1 MTLDSATLKR
11 IETLA
16 PFPEEYIEYN
26 ERLLKQLNSQY
37 TLASKARTKG
47 KDPRLEVETKLA
59 FDLAERIEHL
69 IPIPGL
75 AKRVRELLLTH
86 NKENVALTL
95 AEEVALGKFGF
106 FEKEKAL
113 DFGVRI
119 GLAVVTDGVTVAP
132 IQGISSVKI
141 KKNDDGTSYAAIYFA
156 GPIRSAGGTEAA
168 FTLVIA
174 DHIRK
179 VLGLDKY
186 RPNAWGQDEVG
197 RFIEELRTYER
208 EVGNFQFRVADDD
221 IKRALL
227 YLPVEIDGVE
237 TDPVEVVIHRGLK
250 RISTDKV
257 RGGAL
262 RVLNDGVIGRS
273 RKLLKL
279 VNDLGISDWGWL
291 ADLRSGKQSLEE
303 HTESTHFEEVIS
315 GRPVLSFPKKV
326 GGFRLRYGRC
336 YNTGLSTIG
345 VHPAVAIIL
354 DYPLVVGTQVK
365 LDIPSKAATVAFVDT
380 IDPPIVKLMDESVVR
395 IESIDQANTIRS
407 KITKILYLGDI
418 LVSFGD
424 FLENNVRLVPS
435 GYVEEWWVQDLMVA
449 IKENYGSIS
458 KCAKS
463 IEMDTDRLVEIIN
476 DPLHKFPNA
485 LEAFEISSKLRIPLH
500 PHHLFYWDVAS
511 PSEIITLRQS
521 LSLLSDEDQH
531 IITAPKK
538 PEIKSTLENIGI
550 PHRITKDRII
560 IEGEPAYSV
569 MRTLGLTSRPSL
581 ITGWKDVTEL
591 LSLLAQIPIKRKSSV
606 FVGLRIGRP
615 EKAMP
620 RKMKPPVH
628 SLFPV
633 GIKGGPKRD
642 IILAAKEEF
651 VNVEIVNMVCTVC
664 GSNSI
669 STKCNKC
676 GGDTIIIKKCPNCG
690 RIVEGD
696 LCSVCKVNVL
706 PYSKADFP
714 IKQELKE
721 ALSKI
726 KYNPSPP
733 LKGVKSL
740 ISTTRIP
747 ESLEKG
753 ILRQKHDLSVYK
765 DGTIR
770 FDATNAVL
778 THFKPSQIITSVDKL
793 KELGYKKDVYG
804 TPLKSK
810 DQLLEIFDQDVI
822 LPLECG
828 QHLLKVSKFID
839 DLLVNLYGEEPYYN
853 ANSIEDLIGCLV
865 VGLAPHTSVGII
877 GRVIGFTDSQVCFAH
892 PYWHAAK
899 RRDCDG
905 DSDSIMLLMDILLN
919 FSKEF
924 LPAQIGGL
932 MDAPL
937 VIQCIVIPSEVDEQV
952 HNLDIAENYP
962 IIFYESSMKNELP
975 HTLTKVIDIIK
986 NRLKN
991 ENQFYDLSFT
1001 HDTSSISVE
1010 RNRSTYSI
1018 LKSFSEKL
1026 EKQIELAMKINAV
1039 DPNEVVSSVLKTHI
1053 LPDVV
1058 GNLKAYTSQNFRCK
1072 SCGEQHRRIPLKGT
1086 CLNCGGE
1093 LQPTVTRA
1101 SIEKYLN
1108 LGLKLSEKF
1117 KVDGYIKGRFE
1128 IASEELS
1135 SLFASK
1141 KEETQLELTE
1151 FFS

>member
-1 MTLDSATLKR
+1 MAINDEVFERVK
-11 IETLA
+11 TLA
-16 PFPEEYIEYN
+16 PFPIDYIKYN
-26 ERLLKQLNSQY
+26 EKLLKQLNLQY
-37 TLASKARTKG
+37 ALSSKARFMG
-47 KDPRLEVETKLA
+47 KDPRSEVEAKIA

-69 IPIPGL
+69 IQIPGL
-75 AKRVRELLLTH
+75 AKRLRELLLTH
-86 NKENVALTL
+86 NKEQIALKI

-186 RPNAWGQDEVG
+186 RANAWGQDEVG
-197 RFIEELRTYER
+197 RFIEELRIYER
-208 EVGNFQFRVADDD
+208 EVGNFQFKVSDDD
-221 IKRALL
+221 IKRAIF

-237 TDPVEVVIHRGLK
+237 TDPVEIVIHRGLK
-250 RISTDKV
+250 RISTDRV

-279 VNDLGISDWGWL
+279 VNDLRINDWDWL
-291 ADLRSGKQSLEE
+291 ADLRSGKQNLEE
-303 HTESTHFEEVIS
+303 HVESTHFEEVIS
-315 GRPVLSFPKKV
+315 GRPVLSFPKKI

-345 VHPAVAIIL
+345 VHPIVSIIL
-354 DYPLVVGTQVK
+354 DYPFVVGTQVK
-365 LDIPSKAATVAFVDT
+365 LDIPSKAATIAFVDT
-380 IDPPIVKLMDESVVR
+380 IEPPIVKLIDESVIR
-395 IESIDQANTIRS
+395 IESIDQAN
-407 KITKILYLGDI
+407 KIKDKISKILYLGDA

-435 GYVEEWWVQDLMVA
+435 GYVEEWWVQDL
-449 IKENYGSIS
+449 IITIREKYGSINE
-458 KCAKS
+458 CAKF
-463 IEMDTDRLVEIIN
+463 IGINKDRLNDIIN
-476 DPLHKFPNA
+476 DPLRIFPNA
-485 LEAFEISSKLRIPLH
+485 YEAFEISSKIGIPLH
-500 PHHLFYWDVAS
+500 PHHLFYWDVVS
-511 PSEIITLRQS
+511 PSEIIALRQS
-521 LSLLSDEDQH
+521 LNLISDKDQYM
-531 IITAPKK
+531 ISAPKK
-538 PEIKSTLENIGI
+538 PEIKSILENIGI
-550 PHRITKDRII
+550 PHRITKDEII
-560 IEGEPAYSV
+560 IEGEIAYSV
-569 MRTLGLTSRPSL
+569 MRTLGLTSGINL
-581 ITGWKDVTEL
+581 VTGWKDVNEL
-591 LSLLAQIPIKRKSSV
+591 LSLFAQIPIKKKSST
-606 FVGLRIGRP
+606 FMGLRIGRP

-642 IILAAKEEF
+642 IILAVKDEF
-651 VNVEIVNMVCTVC
+651 LSIEIANTV
-664 GSNSI
+664 
-669 STKCNKC
+669 CNKC
-676 GGDTIIIKKCPNCG
+676 GSTSIGIKCDKCGGDVVIIKKCPICG
-690 RIVEGD
+690 RVVEGE
-696 LCSVCKVNVL
+696 LCSVCKVNAL
-706 PYSKADFP
+706 PYSKVNFP

-721 ALSKI
+721 ALSKVN
-726 KYNPSPP
+726 YNPSPP
-733 LKGVKSL
+733 LKGVKGL
-740 ISTTRIP
+740 ISTIRIP
-747 ESLEKG
+747 ERLEKG
-753 ILRQKHDLSVYK
+753 ILRKKYELYVYK

-770 FDATNAVL
+770 FDATNAVM
-778 THFKPSQIITSVDKL
+778 THFKPSQIITSIEKL
-793 KELGYKKDVYG
+793 KELGYEKDVFG
-804 TPLKSK
+804 NPLKSN
-810 DQLLEIFDQDVI
+810 DQLLALFVQDVI
-822 LPLECG
+822 LPLEAG

-839 DLLVNLYGEEPYYN
+839 DLLIHLYDEKPYYN
-853 ANSIEDLIGCLV
+853 ANSIEDLIGCLI

-877 GRVIGFTDSQVCFAH
+877 GRVIGFTNSQVCFAH

-937 VIQCIVIPSEVDEQV
+937 LIQSIVIPSEVDEQA
-952 HNLDIAENYP
+952 HNLDVAENYP
-962 IIFYESSMKNELP
+962 IIFYESSIRSESPQN
-975 HTLTKVIDIIK
+975 LTKVIDIVK

-991 ENQFYDLSFT
+991 ENQFYDLGFT
-1001 HDTSSISVE
+1001 HDTNTINME
-1010 RNRSTYSI
+1010 RNRSTYSV

-1026 EKQIELAMKINAV
+1026 ENQIELALKINAV

-1058 GNLKAYTSQNFRCK
+1058 GNMKAYTSQNFRCK
-1072 SCGEQHRRIPLKGT
+1072 SCGEQHRRIPLKGK
-1086 CLNCGGE
+1086 CLNCNGE

-1117 KVDGYIKGRFE
+1117 KVNEYVRSRFE

-1135 SLFASK
+1135 SLFVSK
-1141 KEETQLELTE
+1141 KEETQVEITD
-1151 FFS
+1151 FFG

>member
-1 MTLDSATLKR
+1 MALNNEDLER
-11 IETLA
+11 IKALA
-16 PFPEEYIEYN
+16 PFPIEYIKYN
-26 ERLLKQLNSQY
+26 EKLLKQLNSQY
-37 TLASKARTKG
+37 TLSSKARAKG
-47 KDPRLEVETKLA
+47 KDPRYEVEAKPA

-69 IPIPGL
+69 IPISGL
-75 AKRVRELLLTH
+75 AKRLRELLLTH
-86 NKENVALTL
+86 NKENIALSL

-132 IQGISSVKI
+132 IQGISSVRI

-186 RPNAWGQDEVG
+186 RPNAWGQDEIG
-197 RFIEELRTYER
+197 RFIEELRIYER
-208 EVGNFQFRVADDD
+208 EVGNFQFRVTDDD

-237 TDPVEVVIHRGLK
+237 TDPIEVVIHRGLK
-250 RISTDKV
+250 RISTDRV

-279 VNDLGISDWGWL
+279 VNDLGIPDWGWL
-291 ADLRSGKQSLEE
+291 AELRSGKQNLEE
-303 HTESTHFEEVIS
+303 NVESTHFEEVIS
-315 GRPVLSFPKKV
+315 GRPVLSFPKRV

-345 VHPAVAIIL
+345 IHPAVAIIL
-354 DYPLVVGTQVK
+354 DYPFVVGTQVK

-380 IDPPIVKLMDESVVR
+380 IEPPIVKLIDESVIR
-395 IESIDQANTIRS
+395 IESIEQAN
-407 KITKILYLGDI
+407 KIQNKISKILYLGDA

-424 FLENNVRLVPS
+424 FLENNVKLVPS
-435 GYVEEWWVQDLMVA
+435 GYVEEWWVQDLMAA
-449 IKENYGSIS
+449 IREKYSSVNE
-458 KCAKS
+458 CAKF
-463 IEMDTDRLVEIIN
+463 IGMDKDRLSEIIN
-476 DPLHKFPNA
+476 DPLRKFPNA
-485 LEAFEISSKLRIPLH
+485 HEAFEISSKLGIPLH

-521 LSLLSDEDQH
+521 LSLISDKDKC
-531 IITAPKK
+531 IISAPRK
-538 PEIKSTLENIGI
+538 PEIKSILENIGI
-550 PHRITKDRII
+550 PHRITRDEII

-569 MRTLGLTSRPSL
+569 MRTLGLTSGSGL
-581 ITGWKDVTEL
+581 VAGWKDVNEL
-591 LSLLAQIPIKRKSSV
+591 LSSLAQIQIKRKSST
-606 FVGLRIGRP
+606 FIGLRIGRP

-633 GIKGGPKRD
+633 GMKGGQKRD
-642 IILAAKEEF
+642 IILAAKDEF
-651 VNVEIVNMVCTVC
+651 VNIEIVNMVCTKC
-664 GSNSI
+664 NSNSI
-669 STKCNKC
+669 SIKCDKC
-676 GGDTIIIKKCPNCG
+676 DGDAVIVKKCPVCG

-706 PYSKADFP
+706 PYSKIDFP

-721 ALSKI
+721 ASSKV
-726 KYNPSPP
+726 KYTPSSP
-733 LKGVKSL
+733 LKGVKGL
-740 ISTTRIP
+740 ISAIRIP
-747 ESLEKG
+747 ERLEKG
-753 ILRQKHDLSVYK
+753 ILRQKYELSVYK

-770 FDATNAVL
+770 FDATNAVM
-778 THFKPSQIITSVDKL
+778 TNFKPSQISTSIDKL
-793 KELGYKKDVYG
+793 RELGYEKDVYG
-804 TPLKSK
+804 NPLKSK
-810 DQLLEIFDQDVI
+810 DQLLALFVQDVI
-822 LPLECG
+822 LPLEAG

-839 DLLVNLYGEEPYYN
+839 DLLIHLYDEEPYYN
-853 ANSIEDLIGCLV
+853 ANSIEDLVGCLI

-937 VIQCIVIPSEVDEQV
+937 LIQSIIIPSEVDEQA
-952 HNLDIAENYP
+952 HNLDVAENYP
-962 IIFYESSMKNELP
+962 IIFYESSIKNESP
-975 HTLTKVIDIIK
+975 QALTKFIDIVK

-991 ENQFYDLSFT
+991 ENQFYNLGFT
-1001 HDTSSISVE
+1001 HDTNIINVGK
-1010 RNRSTYSI
+1010 NRSTYSV

-1026 EKQIELAMKINAV
+1026 ENQIELAMKINAV
-1039 DPNEVVSSVLKTHI
+1039 DPNEVVSSVLKTHL
-1053 LPDVV
+1053 LPDIV
-1058 GNLKAYTSQNFRCK
+1058 GNMKAYTSQNFRCK
-1072 SCGEQHRRIPLKGT
+1072 SCGEQHRRIPLKGV

-1093 LQPTVTRA
+1093 LQPTVSRA

-1108 LGLKLSEKF
+1108 LGLKLSERF
-1117 KVDGYIKGRFE
+1117 NVDEYVRGRFE

-1135 SLFASK
+1135 SLFISK
-1141 KEETQLELTE
+1141 KEEAQLELTD
-1151 FFS
+1151 FFG